1 MDNLKKTL
9 VLGGSLKEHRYSN
22 KAIRSLRSHGHE
34 VVSIGNSKGRVGDV
48 DIFKELKPFIDVDT
62 ITIYLSDRNQKP
74 YYDYIFSLTPKR
86 LIFNPGAENFELSQ
100 LAGHSN
106 IEVLNA
112 CTLVMLSLNQY

>member
-22 KAIRSLRSHGHE
+22 KAIRSLRSHGYE
-34 VVSIGNSKGRVGDV
+34 VVSIGNREGIVGDV
-48 DIFKELKPFIDVDT
+48 DIFKELKPFLDVDT
-62 ITIYLSDRNQKP
+62 ITIYLSDRNQKS
-74 YYDYIFSLTPKR
+74 YYDYIFSLNPKR

-100 LAGHSN
+100 LAGQSN